1 MNEINH
7 PEGFGSG
14 YDVVDKGSDL
24 VGGAHKDAHY
34 LALLLNLKLTYAVV
48 DFDHFGRFD
57 KHRLARGALVV
68 DNTRELALVHW
79 SDGNHQ
85 AAVAHGRGGI
95 GIDYAVGGCPRHYS
109 PHHGIDGTRH
119 ALEPVANVG
128 KERACVIA
136 YLSIAV
142 ENTVEHGGYGRK
154 GGEALRYQ
162 IKAGIGRLA

>member
-68 DNTRELALVHW
+68 DNTESLRLCIGATGITRRPSRMVGEASASTTPSAAARAITLLITALTVPDMLWSLWRMSARRGLAL
-79 SDGNHQ
+79 SRIS
-85 AAVAHGRGGI
+85 A
-95 GIDYAVGGCPRHYS
+95 
-109 PHHGIDGTRH
+109 
-119 ALEPVANVG
+119 
-128 KERACVIA
+128 
-136 YLSIAV
+136 
-142 ENTVEHGGYGRK
+142 
-154 GGEALRYQ
+154 
-162 IKAGIGRLA
+162 

>member
-1 MNEINH
+1 MRLLTSTTSAGSINTVL
-7 PEGFGSG
+7 PEALSSWTIPESLRLCIGATGITRRPSRM
-14 YDVVDKGSDL
+14 
-24 VGGAHKDAHY
+24 VG
-34 LALLLNLKLTYAVV
+34 
-48 DFDHFGRFD
+48 
-57 KHRLARGALVV
+57 
-68 DNTRELALVHW
+68 
-79 SDGNHQ
+79 
-85 AAVAHGRGGI
+85 GGI